1 MGVLGLLEAA
11 LQLCATQTQ
20 RSNKNVRRLP
30 PIHRRRNNVIV
41 NGVGA

>member
-20 RSNKNVRRLP
+20 RPNKNVRRP
-30 PIHRRRNNVIV
+30 AIHHRRNNVVVIC
-41 NGVGA
+41 VGS